1 MEQEQWL
8 QLKILFLL
16 GYNFVGGEG
25 GGGGKLNFHG
35 GNRNLVREGGGA
47 PIPPVGKTLFLGGS
61 FSNREN
67 VRAPIQFR
75 RDSQTQFYQ
84 IQL

>member
-35 GNRNLVREGGGA
+35 GNRNLVREGGGGR
-47 PIPPVGKTLFLGGS
+47 PSP
-61 FSNREN
+61 
-67 VRAPIQFR
+67 Q
-75 RDSQTQFYQ
+75 
-84 IQL
+84 